1 MKNTKKIG
9 LMLLIVA
16 MLSVLSPVL
25 APASPSQPLTV
36 QQMQQASGGLP
47 VLNIAAC
54 TALLAACLD
63 RLGSWWGEMLCIGLV
78 AACLAWS

>member
-16 MLSVLSPVL
+16 MLSVISPVV
-25 APASPSQPLTV
+25 ASAGPSQPLTV

-47 VLNIAAC
+47 AVNIAAC
-54 TALLAACLD
+54 AALLVACLEKTD
-63 RLGSWWGEMLCIGLV
+63 GWWADTLCIALA
-78 AACLAWS
+78 AACLAL